1 MIARR
6 LSQFFGF
13 SLAALALWFAI
24 SAPGVVDP
32 EFAPTVQIAF
42 TLLLALLFGGLF
54 VALRFA
60 SAGSTVF
67 WKGGPRPGRQVGRIS
82 IMIGTALA
90 VQLSAGWIFEL
101 QGRLDETANGLGL
114 LIWTIIPVLFVASG
128 IVEWPKRLAGAS
140 MRRLILVGSV
150 AICLALSV
158 SYAKFVYAPA
168 ELSIPSLGGLLI
180 PIAGVMAAAA
190 AEEVVCRVLLLTA
203 LLDATLSRFHAVFLS
218 SIAFGLIHA
227 PLALMQPVVH
237 SDWAMLQYSAY
248 AYTPV
253 FLMQTLAG
261 LCLGVLWLRTG
272 SISLVAL
279 SHAIIN
285 VGPTVLTGL

>member
-6 LSQFFGF
+6 LSQFFVVA
-13 SLAALALWFAI
+13 LAALALWSVVA
-24 SAPGVVDP
+24 APGVVGP
-32 EFAPTVQIAF
+32 EFAGTIYVAF
-42 TLLLALLFGGLF
+42 TILLALLFGGLF

-67 WKGGPRPGRQVGRIS
+67 WKGGPRPGRQVGRIA

-101 QGRLDETANGLGL
+101 DGRLDEAASVLAL
-114 LIWTIIPVLFVASG
+114 LTWTVIPAAFVASG
-128 IVEWPKRLAGAS
+128 VVKWPKRVEVAS
-140 MRRLILVGSV
+140 KRRLTLVGAI
-150 AICLALSV
+150 AICLTLSV
-158 SYAKFVYAPA
+158 SYAKFAYAPT
-168 ELSIPSLGGLLI
+168 EVVIPSLGGLLI
-180 PIAGVMAAAA
+180 PVASLIAAAA
-190 AEEVVCRVLLLTA
+190 AEEVVFRVLLLTA
-203 LLDATLSRFHAVFLS
+203 SLDLALSRFHAVFLS

-237 SDWAMLQYSAY
+237 SDWSMLQYAAY

-272 SISLVAL
+272 SISLVVL

-285 VGPTVLTGL
+285 VGPTLLTGL